1 MESLRDST
9 RSTSISVASVF
20 MRHVYQ
26 WMTVGLLVTA
36 GTAFFVASSPA
47 LLSAIFGNTFGL
59 IILAIAVFAMP
70 LVLSGMISRLSAF
83 AATALFVVY
92 SALMGAF
99 LSSVLLVYT
108 GASVMSTFVTCAAMF
123 GGMSIYG
130 TVTKRDLTGMGS
142 FMMMGLFGL
151 IIAMIVNIFLQ
162 SSAMTFVISA
172 LGVVIFTGLTAY
184 DTQKIRAFGENA
196 PLDDATAIRRG
207 ALLGALTL
215 YLDFINLFLMLP
227 PLMGDRRQPDRL
239 WGAVP
244 LRPPEPLRR
253 ATGAFHD
260 RIRDVKGFFAT
271 RHRKRAWLPSNASGA
286 GNAAPSKKPL
296 RFLPFPHKPR
306 RRRPEPE
313 DGVPPKAGVP
323 VFSESASSA
332 PCGPPLPFPC
342 LPRCCAASWKA
353 SSRRPSTP
361 PSPSN
366 PFRSTRLPSAL
377 PCAAS
382 VSPTLKRRER
392 PTARC

>member
-162 SSAMTFVISA
+162 SSAMKDPRLRRKRPARRRHSHPPRRPA
-172 LGVVIFTGLTAY
+172 R
-184 DTQKIRAFGENA
+184 RADPLPRLHQPVPDAA
-196 PLDDATAIRRG
+196 PPHGR
-207 ALLGALTL
+207 
-215 YLDFINLFLMLP
+215 P
-227 PLMGDRRQPDRL
+227 PLTGSTLGSRPL
-239 WGAVP
+239 TPAGAAP
-244 LRPPEPLRR
+244 
-253 ATGAFHD
+253 
-260 RIRDVKGFFAT
+260 
-271 RHRKRAWLPSNASGA
+271 A
-286 GNAAPSKKPL
+286 GNGSL
-296 RFLPFPHKPR
+296 
-306 RRRPEPE
+306 
-313 DGVPPKAGVP
+313 
-323 VFSESASSA
+323 S
-332 PCGPPLPFPC
+332 
-342 LPRCCAASWKA
+342 
-353 SSRRPSTP
+353 
-361 PSPSN
+361 
-366 PFRSTRLPSAL
+366 
-377 PCAAS
+377 
-382 VSPTLKRRER
+382 
-392 PTARC
+392 

>member
-215 YLDFINLFLMLP
+215 YLDFINLFLI
-227 PLMGDRRQPDRL
+227 
-239 WGAVP
+239 A
-244 LRPPEPLRR
+244 
-253 ATGAFHD
+253 
-260 RIRDVKGFFAT
+260 
-271 RHRKRAWLPSNASGA
+271 A
-286 GNAAPSKKPL
+286 GM
-296 RFLPFPHKPR
+296 
-306 RRRPEPE
+306 
-313 DGVPPKAGVP
+313 
-323 VFSESASSA
+323 
-332 PCGPPLPFPC
+332 
-342 LPRCCAASWKA
+342 
-353 SSRRPSTP
+353 
-361 PSPSN
+361 
-366 PFRSTRLPSAL
+366 
-377 PCAAS
+377 
-382 VSPTLKRRER
+382 
-392 PTARC
+392 

>member
-162 SSAMTFVISA
+162 STHCP
-172 LGVVIFTGLTAY
+172 
-184 DTQKIRAFGENA
+184 A
-196 PLDDATAIRRG
+196 P
-207 ALLGALTL
+207 
-215 YLDFINLFLMLP
+215 
-227 PLMGDRRQPDRL
+227 
-239 WGAVP
+239 
-244 LRPPEPLRR
+244 
-253 ATGAFHD
+253 
-260 RIRDVKGFFAT
+260 
-271 RHRKRAWLPSNASGA
+271 
-286 GNAAPSKKPL
+286 
-296 RFLPFPHKPR
+296 
-306 RRRPEPE
+306 
-313 DGVPPKAGVP
+313 
-323 VFSESASSA
+323 
-332 PCGPPLPFPC
+332 
-342 LPRCCAASWKA
+342 
-353 SSRRPSTP
+353 
-361 PSPSN
+361 
-366 PFRSTRLPSAL
+366 
-377 PCAAS
+377 
-382 VSPTLKRRER
+382 
-392 PTARC
+392 

>member
-162 SSAMTFVISA
+162 SSAMT
-172 LGVVIFTGLTAY
+172 AY

-215 YLDFINLFLMLP
+215 YLDFINLFLMLLR
-227 PLMGDRRQPDRL
+227 LMGDRR
-239 WGAVP
+239 
-244 LRPPEPLRR
+244 
-253 ATGAFHD
+253 
-260 RIRDVKGFFAT
+260 
-271 RHRKRAWLPSNASGA
+271 
-286 GNAAPSKKPL
+286 
-296 RFLPFPHKPR
+296 
-306 RRRPEPE
+306 
-313 DGVPPKAGVP
+313 
-323 VFSESASSA
+323 
-332 PCGPPLPFPC
+332 
-342 LPRCCAASWKA
+342 
-353 SSRRPSTP
+353 
-361 PSPSN
+361 
-366 PFRSTRLPSAL
+366 
-377 PCAAS
+377 
-382 VSPTLKRRER
+382 
-392 PTARC
+392 

>member
-172 LGVVIFTGLTAY
+172 LLRHPKDPRLRRKRPARRRHSHPPRRSAR
-184 DTQKIRAFGENA
+184 RADPLPRLHQPVPDAA
-196 PLDDATAIRRG
+196 PPHGR
-207 ALLGALTL
+207 
-215 YLDFINLFLMLP
+215 P
-227 PLMGDRRQPDRL
+227 PLTGSTLGSRPL
-239 WGAVP
+239 TPAGAAP
-244 LRPPEPLRR
+244 
-253 ATGAFHD
+253 
-260 RIRDVKGFFAT
+260 
-271 RHRKRAWLPSNASGA
+271 A
-286 GNAAPSKKPL
+286 GNGSL
-296 RFLPFPHKPR
+296 
-306 RRRPEPE
+306 
-313 DGVPPKAGVP
+313 
-323 VFSESASSA
+323 S
-332 PCGPPLPFPC
+332 
-342 LPRCCAASWKA
+342 
-353 SSRRPSTP
+353 
-361 PSPSN
+361 
-366 PFRSTRLPSAL
+366 
-377 PCAAS
+377 
-382 VSPTLKRRER
+382 
-392 PTARC
+392 

>member
-83 AATALFVVY
+83 AATALF

-215 YLDFINLFLMLP
+215 YLDFINLFLMLLR
-227 PLMGDRRQPDRL
+227 LMGDRR
-239 WGAVP
+239 
-244 LRPPEPLRR
+244 
-253 ATGAFHD
+253 
-260 RIRDVKGFFAT
+260 
-271 RHRKRAWLPSNASGA
+271 
-286 GNAAPSKKPL
+286 
-296 RFLPFPHKPR
+296 
-306 RRRPEPE
+306 
-313 DGVPPKAGVP
+313 
-323 VFSESASSA
+323 
-332 PCGPPLPFPC
+332 
-342 LPRCCAASWKA
+342 
-353 SSRRPSTP
+353 
-361 PSPSN
+361 
-366 PFRSTRLPSAL
+366 
-377 PCAAS
+377 
-382 VSPTLKRRER
+382 
-392 PTARC
+392 

>member
-151 IIAMIVNIFLQ
+151 IIVNIFLQ

-215 YLDFINLFLMLP
+215 YLDFINLFLMLLR
-227 PLMGDRRQPDRL
+227 LMGDRR
-239 WGAVP
+239 
-244 LRPPEPLRR
+244 
-253 ATGAFHD
+253 
-260 RIRDVKGFFAT
+260 
-271 RHRKRAWLPSNASGA
+271 
-286 GNAAPSKKPL
+286 
-296 RFLPFPHKPR
+296 
-306 RRRPEPE
+306 
-313 DGVPPKAGVP
+313 
-323 VFSESASSA
+323 
-332 PCGPPLPFPC
+332 
-342 LPRCCAASWKA
+342 
-353 SSRRPSTP
+353 
-361 PSPSN
+361 
-366 PFRSTRLPSAL
+366 
-377 PCAAS
+377 
-382 VSPTLKRRER
+382 
-392 PTARC
+392 

>member
-1 MESLRDST
+1 MESLREST

-215 YLDFINLFLMLP
+215 YLDFINLFLMML
-227 PLMGDRRQPDRL
+227 RL
-239 WGAVP
+239 FG
-244 LRPPEPLRR
+244 
-253 ATGAFHD
+253 GGN
-260 RIRDVKGFFAT
+260 RD
-271 RHRKRAWLPSNASGA
+271 
-286 GNAAPSKKPL
+286 
-296 RFLPFPHKPR
+296 
-306 RRRPEPE
+306 
-313 DGVPPKAGVP
+313 
-323 VFSESASSA
+323 
-332 PCGPPLPFPC
+332 
-342 LPRCCAASWKA
+342 
-353 SSRRPSTP
+353 
-361 PSPSN
+361 
-366 PFRSTRLPSAL
+366 
-377 PCAAS
+377 
-382 VSPTLKRRER
+382 
-392 PTARC
+392 

>member
-151 IIAMIVNIFLQ
+151 IIAMILQ

-215 YLDFINLFLMLP
+215 YLDFINLFLMLLR
-227 PLMGDRRQPDRL
+227 LMGDRR
-239 WGAVP
+239 
-244 LRPPEPLRR
+244 
-253 ATGAFHD
+253 
-260 RIRDVKGFFAT
+260 
-271 RHRKRAWLPSNASGA
+271 
-286 GNAAPSKKPL
+286 
-296 RFLPFPHKPR
+296 
-306 RRRPEPE
+306 
-313 DGVPPKAGVP
+313 
-323 VFSESASSA
+323 
-332 PCGPPLPFPC
+332 
-342 LPRCCAASWKA
+342 
-353 SSRRPSTP
+353 
-361 PSPSN
+361 
-366 PFRSTRLPSAL
+366 
-377 PCAAS
+377 
-382 VSPTLKRRER
+382 
-392 PTARC
+392 

>member
-1 MESLRDST
+1 
-9 RSTSISVASVF
+9 

-184 DTQKIRAFGENA
+184 DTQDPRLRRKR

-215 YLDFINLFLMLP
+215 YLDFINLFLMLLR
-227 PLMGDRRQPDRL
+227 LMGDRLTDRL
-239 WGAVP
+239 W
-244 LRPPEPLRR
+244 EPSPYARR
-253 ATGAFHD
+253 SRSGGQGAFHD

-342 LPRCCAASWKA
+342 RPRCCAASWKA